1 MKVKILKDEN
11 HYNYRKILEKINFY
25 LSHLPKAYYNYLY
38 RKKLKTPVI
47 LNRKN
52 KLEKLLSSNRKRNK
66 KNIIIQNRKKNI
78 NKEKYLF
85 SQKTSSHKQF
95 MILLEK
101 HFSSPSKD

>member
-1 MKVKILKDEN
+1 LKVKILKDEN

-38 RKKLKTPVI
+38 RKKLKTPII

-66 KNIIIQNRKKNI
+66 KNIIIENKKKILTKKNI
-78 NKEKYLF
+78 YFPKKLHHTNN
-85 SQKTSSHKQF
+85 S
-95 MILLEK
+95 
-101 HFSSPSKD
+101 